1 VLLLIIFTIGL
12 IKFYYWYT
20 KKSYSGKRS
29 KKTRKLLE
37 LEYKHYM
44 AANYHSVIMGIMF
57 ILGGIQ
63 MNKIDGLEL
72 IGFYFFI
79 IGLFSMLMGII
90 YNFKGDR
97 FYNWLK
103 ETIS

>member
-1 VLLLIIFTIGL
+1 
-12 IKFYYWYT
+12 
-20 KKSYSGKRS
+20 
-29 KKTRKLLE
+29 
-37 LEYKHYM
+37 
-44 AANYHSVIMGIMF
+44 MGIMF